1 MKKKR
6 LLPLGILAVLV
17 LAALIYTRP
26 MTLEAMFGLDIT
38 QSELVYTDYLTVSID
53 EPGRSVESSEW
64 LRGEERTETLISL
77 LSQQKFRRSLR
88 NLLPLET
95 TSDMPQNNLI
105 FDADFSFN
113 DGQDYLYF
121 QSSFGQL
128 NLFSTTGNNSCS
140 APRAVRRNFCS
151 RSMTCSLLTLRNNQ
165 EVIFM
170 KRRHIVLLGIL
181 AVLVLSALIY
191 TRPMTLQEIGKVD
204 IAQCESVSGYHR
216 RAPDSEFTSFEL
228 SAEDERCSQLIDLFA
243 QQKYRR
249 SLINLLSP
257 DGGSTHRPKDG
268 DFIWDL
274 SFNFGPTDFPD
285 GSTGEGVLVTCRNFF
300 GKLSLFR
307 AYDGKAIRCTVS
319 GQDEFLQQVYDIIS
333 AEP

>member
-1 MKKKR
+1 MKR
-6 LLPLGILAVLV
+6 RHIVLLGILAVLV

-26 MTLEAMFGLDIT
+26 MTL
-38 QSELVYTDYLTVSID
+38 
-53 EPGRSVESSEW
+53 
-64 LRGEERTETLISL
+64 
-77 LSQQKFRRSLR
+77 QQ
-88 NLLPLET
+88 
-95 TSDMPQNNLI
+95 
-105 FDADFSFN
+105 
-113 DGQDYLYF
+113 
-121 QSSFGQL
+121 
-128 NLFSTTGNNSCS
+128 
-140 APRAVRRNFCS
+140 
-151 RSMTCSLLTLRNNQ
+151 
-165 EVIFM
+165 
-170 KRRHIVLLGIL
+170 
-181 AVLVLSALIY
+181 
-191 TRPMTLQEIGKVD
+191 IGKVD

-285 GSTGEGVLVTCRNFF
+285 GSTGSGTFLQCRNFF
-300 GKLSLFR
+300 GVLRIFNAVEDETL
-307 AYDGKAIRCTVS
+307 RCTTSEQEV
-319 GQDEFLQQVYDIIS
+319 FLQQAYDIIS